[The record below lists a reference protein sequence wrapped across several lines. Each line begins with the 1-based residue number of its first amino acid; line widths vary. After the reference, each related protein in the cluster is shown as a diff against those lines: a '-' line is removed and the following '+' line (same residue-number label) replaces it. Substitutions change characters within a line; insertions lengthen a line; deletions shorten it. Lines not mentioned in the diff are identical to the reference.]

1 MSRPDDPQQQEALE
15 QQYLLEGPGAVE
27 LTVLAFPL
35 WCGGDQLNWPPVVRT
50 VARIGADVVALGGE
64 CEGHL
69 QKLAD
74 ACGYPFV
81 DRKRNVMAKFPL
93 FDSASTAEANSP
105 ASSPQ
110 HGAGSSSGGG
120 VCGGGLIGSGGYSPG
135 ANGFS
140 DGFSA
145 GLGPDG
151 LGDRF
156 GDAHLWAMVAPGRVV
171 ALALLPASSL
181 EGRPLDNDACE
192 GGSVALRGLARLAA
206 HGVPVFLCTAAV
218 ASHGRPSGS
227 GSPQAAAAERA
238 SPLWRLTPPAS
249 PCSSR
254 NGDSSI
260 TSSTPTSRHVI
271 ASSGFRDSY
280 AETHAGAA
288 SDATNDANADGAGA
302 VRSAN
307 FAPSSCAP
315 LVGRV
320 ACTLAPAAGLA
331 PAAAGT
337 AVHGLLVAGPTRTL
351 RCDSFDASVN
361 NQSSSISGRGGDG
374 GGHGLLAGC
383 RAVASSF
390 RALPAASPPVVVV
403 EPSVALEGDD
413 FCVRPFDPSSDG
425 WWVEVR
431 TASRHKSRYSTRRS
445 PSNSGN
451 LPSSALLNNS
461 GLSGSG
467 LIGGVIG
474 GGFTGACA
482 AGVAVLSW
490 REERGER
497 LCARFA
503 GGLGAGCYD
512 AVLLD
517 SRTGAD
523 LATARF
529 QVTTTRARAGCSL
542 FLSLSEVNV
551 CVSLW
556 WSALVLAMSNAPPA
570 THHISFPFHF
580 IASMWDFYIRVY
592 AYGLFFNALAPH
604 SPDISFYLISVCNI
618 CMCIYIYRFF
628 VAPLFFRRS

>member
-1 MSRPDDPQQQEALE
+1 
-15 QQYLLEGPGAVE
+15 
-27 LTVLAFPL
+27 
-35 WCGGDQLNWPPVVRT
+35 
-50 VARIGADVVALGGE
+50 
-64 CEGHL
+64 
-69 QKLAD
+69 
-74 ACGYPFV
+74 
-81 DRKRNVMAKFPL
+81 
-93 FDSASTAEANSP
+93 
-105 ASSPQ
+105 
-110 HGAGSSSGGG
+110 
-120 VCGGGLIGSGGYSPG
+120 
-135 ANGFS
+135 
-140 DGFSA
+140 
-145 GLGPDG
+145 
-151 LGDRF
+151 
-156 GDAHLWAMVAPGRVV
+156 
-171 ALALLPASSL
+171 
-181 EGRPLDNDACE
+181 
-192 GGSVALRGLARLAA
+192 
-206 HGVPVFLCTAAV
+206 
-218 ASHGRPSGS
+218 
-227 GSPQAAAAERA
+227 
-238 SPLWRLTPPAS
+238 
-249 PCSSR
+249 
-254 NGDSSI
+254 
-260 TSSTPTSRHVI
+260 
-271 ASSGFRDSY
+271 
-280 AETHAGAA
+280 
-288 SDATNDANADGAGA
+288 
-302 VRSAN
+302 
-307 FAPSSCAP
+307 
-315 LVGRV
+315 
-320 ACTLAPAAGLA
+320 
-331 PAAAGT
+331 
-337 AVHGLLVAGPTRTL
+337 
-351 RCDSFDASVN
+351 
-361 NQSSSISGRGGDG
+361 
-374 GGHGLLAGC
+374 LLAGC

-390 RALPAASPPVVVV
+390 RALPAASPPVVAV

-431 TASRHKSRYSTRRS
+431 TASRHNSRYSTRRS

-461 GLSGSG
+461 GLGGSG
-467 LIGGVIG
+467 LIGGIIG